1 MNSNRR
7 AFASNGLSGNVELSD
22 RVYYRFVDLVY
33 REAGISLGDAKREL
47 VRSRLL
53 KRLRALHLSS
63 FDEYYER
70 ISKQDPDGEELVAM
84 LDAISTNKTD
94 FFRESQHFRFMAETV
109 LPALTGRIAN
119 GGPRRIRIWSA
130 GCSSGEEPYTL
141 AMVLRESITAGA
153 GWDAKILATDIST
166 KVLHVA
172 YVGLY
177 EESKVAPVP
186 PKMRFANFT
195 KEETDRGVFYRVKPE
210 LKKMVAF
217 RRLNLASETYP
228 FTGKFDVIF
237 CRNVMIYFDRPTQE
251 SLVNRLHQYLHPG
264 GYLFIGHSESLTWP
278 KALFRFIQPTIY
290 LKPK

>member
-1 MNSNRR
+1 
-7 AFASNGLSGNVELSD
+7 LSGNVELSD

-33 REAGISLGDAKREL
+33 REAGISLGDARREL
-47 VRSRLL
+47 VRTRLL
-53 KRLRALHLSS
+53 KRLSALNLSS

-70 ISKQDPDGEELVAM
+70 VSRQDPDGEELVAM

-94 FFRESQHFRFMAETV
+94 FFRENQHFRFMADTV
-109 LPALTGRIAN
+109 LPALTGRIAG

-141 AMVLRESITAGA
+141 AMVLRERIATGVA
-153 GWDAKILATDIST
+153 WDAKILATDIST
-166 KVLHVA
+166 KVLHAA

-186 PKMRFANFT
+186 PKMRLASFT
-195 KEETDRGVFYRVKPE
+195 REETDQGAFYRIKPE
-210 LKKMVAF
+210 LRKMVAF
-217 RRLNLASETYP
+217 RRLNLMNGTYP

-251 SLVNRLHQYLHPG
+251 SLANRLHQYLHPG
-264 GYLFIGHSESLTWP
+264 GYLFIGHSESLNSLTTP
-278 KALFRFIQPTIY
+278 FQFVQPTIY